1 MQACLRRLRGHRVI
15 WSRSWG
21 YRMVWTRSQGYRVI
35 WTRSLGY
42 RMVWSRTLLMM
53 MTIWSLACVYVYGSM
68 CVDVYWYP
76 ACAESAAEVLTD
88 DEEALQMCHDA
99 KLKAELE
106 SFQGT
111 HTQEEGL
118 AEVGQKRPVPT
129 PLRADLPLPKKLRR
143 PPTRQAV
150 SFHCLCAI
158 SSMCAIRC
166 ATLVNYLGSD
176 QQERLLAA
184 AKARITR
191 MVAPKSRRKELEV
204 PAFVAQHWQSG
215 NKTEMGNLLMSC
227 NFDKARFQLAMC
239 CNSIM
244 KLHHM

>member
-1 MQACLRRLRGHRVI
+1 
-15 WSRSWG
+15 
-21 YRMVWTRSQGYRVI
+21 
-35 WTRSLGY
+35 
-42 RMVWSRTLLMM
+42 
-53 MTIWSLACVYVYGSM
+53 
-68 CVDVYWYP
+68 
-76 ACAESAAEVLTD
+76 
-88 DEEALQMCHDA
+88 
-99 KLKAELE
+99 
-106 SFQGT
+106 
-111 HTQEEGL
+111 
-118 AEVGQKRPVPT
+118 
-129 PLRADLPLPKKLRR
+129 
-143 PPTRQAV
+143 
-150 SFHCLCAI
+150 
-158 SSMCAIRC
+158 MCAIRC

>member
-53 MTIWSLACVYVYGSM
+53 MTIWSLACIYVYGSM

-143 PPTRQAV
+143 PPPGRTMCHSIACVRYLPCVLFVVRRLSTILVLISRNVSWQPRRHVSPEWWLRRAAERSSRCHLSLLSTGRVATRRRWE
-150 SFHCLCAI
+150 I
-158 SSMCAIRC
+158 S
-166 ATLVNYLGSD
+166 
-176 QQERLLAA
+176 
-184 AKARITR
+184 
-191 MVAPKSRRKELEV
+191 
-204 PAFVAQHWQSG
+204 
-215 NKTEMGNLLMSC
+215 
-227 NFDKARFQLAMC
+227 
-239 CNSIM
+239 
-244 KLHHM
+244 